1 MIVKIRKVFSTDLV
15 KVSSLN
21 AVSTVIKMLT
31 GLVSV
36 KVVAAIIGPAGIALL
51 GQLNNF
57 STITLGVSS
66 GGINAG
72 MTKYVSE
79 HSRSRKKYLLFL
91 GTGFWVTIFFSILTS
106 IALIAGAGYFS
117 KIILLDE
124 KYKFVFIFLAV
135 RSYYA
140 LNALLISVINGFKEY
155 KIHHCEYPG

>member
-1 MIVKIRKVFSTDLV
+1 VIVKIRKVFSTDLV

>member
-1 MIVKIRKVFSTDLV
+1 MIEDNLHVKSVIARIKQLFSADLV

-72 MTKYVSE
+72 MTKYISE
-79 HSRSRKKYLLFL
+79 FSASRKKYLLFL
-91 GTGFWVTIFFSILTS
+91 GTGFWITIFFSILTS
-106 IALIAGAGYFS
+106 IALIVGAGYFS
-117 KIILLDE
+117 
-124 KYKFVFIFLAV
+124 
-135 RSYYA
+135 
-140 LNALLISVINGFKEY
+140 
-155 KIHHCEYPG
+155 